1 MCDKNLEKID
11 ILRDRFNISYSEA
24 QQILE
29 ENQWNIV
36 KALIYLE
43 EREKTRKKEDKF
55 SLDKDEIVNYIKD
68 LIEKGNATR
77 IKIKKNDKLLL
88 DIPLTGAIAVG
99 TISAIYPKI
108 LAVLTATAIISR
120 VTIEVI
126 KTDGTVEVINEI
138 IKNAANTAKDTMY
151 EVGKNVKETV
161 KYTAEDIKE
170 KMENKNNKNDFTNE
184 TSFSYSVKFDE

>member
-29 ENQWNIV
+29 ENQWNVV

>member
-43 EREKTRKKEDKF
+43 EREKTRKKEEKF